1 MNNSEKERFVS
12 FNSDQL
18 KILTAKQ
25 NELLNVIAEDLELD
39 IKTDTKGVLLNGL
52 NSSVDIAAELLEQ
65 LSELL
70 VKDKH
75 VTTGDI
81 RRAIKTLS
89 SDRNTNLKKLFSS
102 PLELKGK
109 RKAVYPKTAQQK
121 AYLEAAQQSDL
132 VFGVGPAG
140 TGKTYLA
147 MAMAVS
153 ALLEKK
159 VKKIILTRPAVEAG
173 ERLGFLP
180 GDLTEKVNPYLRPLY
195 DALYDFAGYDQ
206 AIQWIEKEVIE
217 VAPLAFMRGRTL
229 SNSFVILDEAQN
241 TNTGQ
246 MKMIL
251 TRLGEGSKC
260 LITGDITQIDLPR
273 GQESGLKQAL
283 NVLKNSPMIKVVKF
297 TETDVIRH
305 PLVAEIIKAYD
316 NYSDH
321 TETEQSA

>member
-12 FNSDQL
+12 FNPDQL

-25 NELLNVIAEDLELD
+25 NELLNVIAKDLELQ

-65 LSELL
+65 LSDLL

-81 RRAIKTLS
+81 SRAIKTLS

-109 RKAVYPKTAQQK
+109 RKAVYPKTSQQK
-121 AYLEAAQQSDL
+121 AYLEAALKYDL

-159 VKKIILTRPAVEAG
+159 VKKIVLTRPAVEAG

-206 AIQWIEKEVIE
+206 AVQWIEKEIIE

-283 NVLKNSPMIKVVKF
+283 SVLKNSPMIKIVKF
-297 TETDVIRH
+297 TGTDVIRH

-316 NYSDH
+316 SYSD
-321 TETEQSA
+321 TSETKQTA